1 MGCGAGR
8 NCVFVSLDG
17 VQQKVPGIADNQ
29 GMPHQTTNLTTHFT
43 TRDYLSALAVVV
55 IWGLN
60 FIFMKFAL
68 RDFTPFQMGAARYVF
83 AVFPLIL
90 FIKRPNLNIKWLLY
104 YGLFQGVG
112 QFGFLF
118 VGLKLGMTA
127 ALASVLMQTQVFF
140 TAIFSFVLLHERP
153 SRSLQIGLLLA
164 ASGLACF
171 AMNYIA
177 PQATN
182 TLSTTLFGLVF
193 CVLGASMWA
202 ASNIVVRKSQQ
213 SLSND
218 ASFDAVAFLV
228 WSSIVPI
235 LPFIALTLLFDAEA
249 TRWRWLDASWGSW
262 TSIAFL
268 GWVATIIAYALWTGL
283 LKRHPANRVAPF
295 SLGVPVVGITA
306 GMVVLGEQITHW
318 QWGGIALVAAAL
330 LMVMFGPRV
339 LKN

>member
-1 MGCGAGR
+1 
-8 NCVFVSLDG
+8 
-17 VQQKVPGIADNQ
+17 
-29 GMPHQTTNLTTHFT
+29 
-43 TRDYLSALAVVV
+43 
-55 IWGLN
+55 LN

-90 FIKRPNLNIKWLLY
+90 FIKRPNLDVKWLLF

-140 TAIFSFVLLHERP
+140 TAIFGFVLLGERP

-177 PQATN
+177 PQANN
-182 TLSTTLFGLVF
+182 TTATTLFGLIF

-202 ASNIVVRKSQQ
+202 ASNIVVRKAQQ
-213 SLSND
+213 SLNQD
-218 ASFDAVAFLV
+218 TSFDAVAFLV
-228 WSSIVPI
+228 WSSVAPI
-235 LPFIALTLLFDAEA
+235 LPFVALTLLFDSEA
-249 TRWRWLDASWGSW
+249 TRWRWLAAPWSSWL
-262 TSIAFL
+262 SIAFL
-268 GWVATIIAYALWTGL
+268 GWVATITAYAMWTAL
-283 LKRHPANRVAPF
+283 LKHHPANRVAPF

-306 GMVVLGEQITHW
+306 GMVVLGEQITAW
-318 QWGGIALVAAAL
+318 QWGGIALIVAAL
-330 LMVMFGPRV
+330 LTVIFGREI
-339 LKN
+339 LQD

>member
-1 MGCGAGR
+1 
-8 NCVFVSLDG
+8 
-17 VQQKVPGIADNQ
+17 
-29 GMPHQTTNLTTHFT
+29 MPNHPATFSS
-43 TRDYLSALAVVV
+43 RDYLSALAVVI

-68 RDFTPFQMGAARYVF
+68 HDFTPFQMGAARYVF

-90 FIKRPNLNIKWLLY
+90 FIKRPNLDLKWLLY

-140 TAIFSFVLLHERP
+140 TAIFGFLILGERP

-177 PQATN
+177 PKATN
-182 TLSTTLFGLVF
+182 TPTTTLFGLIF
-193 CVLGASMWA
+193 CVLGASMWS
-202 ASNIVVRKSQQ
+202 ASNIVVRKAQQ
-213 SLSND
+213 SLNKD
-218 ASFDAVAFLV
+218 TSFDAVAFLV
-228 WSSIVPI
+228 WSSVVPI
-235 LPFIALTLLFDAEA
+235 LPFIALTLMFDAEA
-249 TRWRWLDASWGSW
+249 TRWRWLAAPWSSWVSV
-262 TSIAFL
+262 AFL
-268 GWVATIIAYALWTGL
+268 GWVATIAAYAMWTSL

-306 GMVVLGEQITHW
+306 GMVILGEQITTW
-318 QWGGIALVAAAL
+318 QWAGIALVVAAL
-330 LMVMFGPRV
+330 LTVMLGQRFTRI
-339 LKN
+339 

>member
-1 MGCGAGR
+1 M
-8 NCVFVSLDG
+8 S
-17 VQQKVPGIADNQ
+17 
-29 GMPHQTTNLTTHFT
+29 HQPSHFS
-43 TRDYLSALAVVV
+43 TRDYLSALAVVI

-68 RDFTPFQMGAARYVF
+68 HDFTPFQMGAARYVF

-90 FIKRPNLNIKWLLY
+90 FIKRPNLDAKWLLL

-140 TAIFSFVLLHERP
+140 TAIFGFILLGERP
-153 SRSLQIGLLLA
+153 SRSLQIGLFLA

-182 TLSTTLFGLVF
+182 TPATTLFGLIF
-193 CVLGASMWA
+193 CVLGASMWS
-202 ASNIVVRKSQQ
+202 ASNIVVRKAQQ
-213 SLSND
+213 SLTKDS
-218 ASFDAVAFLV
+218 SFDAVAFLV
-228 WSSIVPI
+228 WSSVVPI
-235 LPFIALTLLFDAEA
+235 LPFVALTLMFDAEA
-249 TRWRWLDASWGSW
+249 TRWRWLAAPWSSWVSV
-262 TSIAFL
+262 AFL
-268 GWVATIIAYALWTGL
+268 GWVATIAAYAMWTAL

-306 GMVVLGEQITHW
+306 GMVILGEQITTW
-318 QWGGIALVAAAL
+318 QWAGIGLVVAAL
-330 LMVMFGPRV
+330 LTVMLGQRV
-339 LKN
+339 SARFS

>member
-1 MGCGAGR
+1 
-8 NCVFVSLDG
+8 
-17 VQQKVPGIADNQ
+17 
-29 GMPHQTTNLTTHFT
+29 MPHQTPHFT

-83 AVFPLIL
+83 AVLPLIL
-90 FIKRPNLNIKWLLY
+90 FIKRPSLGAKWLLY

-140 TAIFSFVLLHERP
+140 TAIFGFVLLHERP
-153 SRSLQIGLLLA
+153 NRSLQIGLLLA

-177 PQATN
+177 PQVINRLT
-182 TLSTTLFGLVF
+182 TTLFGLIF

-202 ASNIVVRKSQQ
+202 ASNIVVRKAQQ
-213 SLSND
+213 SLKKDSN
-218 ASFDAVAFLV
+218 FDAVAFLV

-235 LPFIALTLLFDAEA
+235 LPFVVLTLLFDTEA

-262 TSIAFL
+262 ASIAFL
-268 GWVATIIAYALWTGL
+268 GWVATIIAYAMWTGL

-306 GMVVLGEQITHW
+306 GMLVLGEQITNW
-318 QWGGIALVAAAL
+318 QWGGIALIVAAL
-330 LMVMFGPRV
+330 LMVMFGHRF
-339 LKN
+339 LKNKNRKINAI

>member
-1 MGCGAGR
+1 
-8 NCVFVSLDG
+8 
-17 VQQKVPGIADNQ
+17 
-29 GMPHQTTNLTTHFT
+29 MPHQTSHLTNHFT
-43 TRDYLSALAVVV
+43 TRDYLCALAVVV

-90 FIKRPNLNIKWLLY
+90 FIKRPNLDVKWLLF

-140 TAIFSFVLLHERP
+140 TAIFGFVLLGERP

-177 PQATN
+177 PQANN
-182 TLSTTLFGLVF
+182 TTATTLFGLIF

-202 ASNIVVRKSQQ
+202 ASNIVVRKAQQ
-213 SLSND
+213 SLNQD
-218 ASFDAVAFLV
+218 TSFDAVAFLV
-228 WSSIVPI
+228 WSSVAPI
-235 LPFIALTLLFDAEA
+235 LPFVALTLLFDSEA
-249 TRWRWLDASWGSW
+249 TRWRWLAAPWSSWL
-262 TSIAFL
+262 SIAFL
-268 GWVATIIAYALWTGL
+268 GWVATITAYAMWTAL

-306 GMVVLGEQITHW
+306 GMVVLGEQITAW
-318 QWGGIALVAAAL
+318 QWGGIALIVAAL
-330 LMVMFGPRV
+330 LTVIFGREI
-339 LKN
+339 LQD